1 MAAESTRAVKR
12 GQNGLPVEVTGFVG
26 RRHEVAEVK
35 RLLSASRVVTVTGVG
50 GVGKTRLATRV
61 AQDVRR
67 AFPGGVWLIE
77 LATLDRADLVVPTV
91 AEAVGV
97 SSRVSSSPTVEVL
110 IEHLAGRNV
119 LLVLDNCE
127 HLLAE
132 CAVLVDTL
140 VRALPDLRVLATSR
154 QALGIGSEQTVDL
167 APLPLPSST
176 GAAGSPL
183 FAEPVDESDAVRL
196 FAERAAAV
204 LPGFQITEANR
215 ETVAAICARL
225 DGLPLAIE
233 LAAVRLR
240 ALSVE
245 QVLERLDDCFRLL
258 TSGSRA
264 AQARQRTLRASID
277 WSYDLCMEEERLLWQ
292 RVSVFHGGL
301 DLEAAEEVCSGDGI
315 AREDVLDLISGL
327 IEKSVLIREER
338 QRTGVRYRLLD
349 TIREYA
355 RERLVE
361 SGQEAALQR
370 RHRDHFRR
378 RAARARAEVFGPDH
392 LVTSLCL
399 LEEQSNIRAAL
410 EWSFTEPCEARTGL
424 ETAADLLYH
433 WRVAYQVGEGRR
445 WLDRG
450 LALDPEPSEVRA
462 RALAAAAWLAVIQAD
477 HETAAALLAESR
489 AIAERLGLKSV
500 LAYVV
505 TYSAM
510 VAMGRGEID
519 LGLRLYRE
527 AADDHRAARDPVG
540 LAVVL
545 NRLCLVHCLRDEGD
559 LAKAV
564 GQESVK
570 LCEEHRE
577 HWHRAYAM
585 TALGVQAWR
594 ESDLREAAT
603 LEQKALRCLDELDD
617 LAGAGLSLEV
627 LAWTAA
633 SDRQFE
639 RAARLFGVLDR
650 VWHAVDA
657 PLSEFGY
664 LRRYHDECAALTL
677 EAMGETAFQ
686 TAFKRGAKMSYGE
699 AIRYALQE
707 GSPQRSQA
715 ESVPGR
721 LWPLTRRES
730 EIAELVAQGLSNK
743 DIAAALVISQR
754 TAEGHIEHI
763 LDKLGFN
770 SRTQIAAWLSGR
782 ARDEAS

>member
-1 MAAESTRAVKR
+1 MAAGSARAVKR

-35 RLLSASRVVTVTGVG
+35 RMLSTSHVVTVTGVG

-61 AQDVRR
+61 ALDVRR

-77 LATLDRADLVVPTV
+77 LATLDRPELVVQTV
-91 AEAVGV
+91 AETVGV
-97 SSRVSSSPTVEVL
+97 SSRVSSRPTVEVL
-110 IEHLAGRNV
+110 IEHLAGRSV

-140 VRALPDLRVLATSR
+140 VRALPDLRILATSR

-167 APLPLPSST
+167 GPLPLPPST
-176 GAAGSPL
+176 GAVGSPL

-204 LPGFQITEANR
+204 LPGFQLTEANR
-215 ETVAAICARL
+215 ETVAAICERL

-264 AQARQRTLRASID
+264 AQTRQRTLRASID
-277 WSYDLCMEEERLLWQ
+277 WSYDLCTEAERLLWQ
-292 RVSVFHGGL
+292 RVSVFRGGL

-315 AREDVLDLISGL
+315 AGEDVLDLISGL

-338 QRTGVRYRLLD
+338 QRAGVRYRLLD
-349 TIREYA
+349 TIRAYA
-355 RERLVE
+355 AERLAE
-361 SGQEAALQR
+361 SGEENALRR

-378 RAARARAEVFGPDH
+378 RAARARAELFGPDH
-392 LVTSLCL
+392 VVTSLRL
-399 LEEQSNIRAAL
+399 REEQPNIRAAL
-410 EWSFTEPCEARTGL
+410 EWSFDEPGEARAGL
-424 ETAADLLYH
+424 EMAADLLYH
-433 WRVAYQVGEGRR
+433 WRVGYQVGEGRR
-445 WLDRG
+445 WFDRG
-450 LALDPEPSEVRA
+450 LALDSEPGEVRA
-462 RALAAAAWLAVIQAD
+462 RALAAAAWLAVIQA
-477 HETAAALLAESR
+477 EYEPAAAMLAESG
-489 AIAERLGLKSV
+489 AIAERLGLKHV
-500 LAYVV
+500 LAYVT

-519 LGLRLYRE
+519 RALRLYRE

-545 NRLCLVHCLRDEGD
+545 NRLCLVYGLRGD
-559 LAKAV
+559 DDRATAV
-564 GQESVK
+564 GQESVT
-570 LCEEHRE
+570 LCEKHRE
-577 HWHRAYAM
+577 QWHRAYAM
-585 TALGVQAWR
+585 TALGLEAWR
-594 ESDLREAAT
+594 LGDLRQAT
-603 LEQKALRCLDELDD
+603 AREQEALRCLDRLDD
-617 LAGAGLSLEV
+617 LPGAGISLEV
-627 LAWTAA
+627 LAWTAV
-633 SDRQFE
+633 SEKQFE

-650 VWHAVDA
+650 VWQAVEA
-657 PLSEFGY
+657 SMSEFGC
-664 LRRYHDECAALTL
+664 LRRYHDECEALTL
-677 EAMGETAFQ
+677 EALGETAFR
-686 TAFKRGAKMSYGE
+686 AAVKRGAKMSYGE
-699 AIRYALQE
+699 AIRYALKE
-707 GSPQRSQA
+707 ESPERTETA
-715 ESVPGR
+715 GVPGR

-782 ARDEAS
+782 TRDEAS

>member
-1 MAAESTRAVKR
+1 M
-12 GQNGLPVEVTGFVG
+12 LPVEVTGFVG
-26 RRHEVAEVK
+26 RRREVAEVK
-35 RLLSASRVVTVTGVG
+35 RLLSASRLVTVTGVG

-77 LATLDRADLVVPTV
+77 LAALSRPGLVVQTV

-97 SSRVSSSPTVEVL
+97 PSRASSSPTVELL

-154 QALGIGSEQTVDL
+154 QVLGIGSEQTLDL
-167 APLPLPSST
+167 APLPLPPS
-176 GAAGSPL
+176 AGSPL
-183 FAEPVDESDAVRL
+183 SDDPVEESDAVRL

-204 LPGFQITEANR
+204 LPGFEITEANR
-215 ETVAAICARL
+215 GTVAAICARL

-264 AQARQRTLRASID
+264 AQERHRTLRASID
-277 WSYDLCMEEERLLWQ
+277 WSYDLCTEDERLLWQ
-292 RVSVFHGGL
+292 RASVFRGGL

-315 AREDVLDLISGL
+315 TREDILDLISGL
-327 IEKSVLIREER
+327 IEKSVLIREEG
-338 QRTGVRYRLLD
+338 QRTGVRYRLLG
-349 TIREYA
+349 TIREYGG
-355 RERLVE
+355 ERLAE
-361 SGQEAALQR
+361 SGQRAALRR

-378 RAARARAEVFGPDH
+378 CAARARAELFGPDQ
-392 LVTSLCL
+392 VATSLRL
-399 LEEQSNIRAAL
+399 LEEQSNIQAAL
-410 EWSFTEPCEARTGL
+410 EWSFTEPGESRAGL
-424 ETAADLLYH
+424 ETTVDLLYH
-433 WRVAYQVGEGRR
+433 WRFGYQVSEGRR

-450 LALDPEPSEVRA
+450 LVLDREPSEVRA

-477 HETAAALLAESR
+477 YETAEALLTESR
-489 AIAERLGLKSV
+489 AIAESLGLKDV
-500 LAYVV
+500 LADVV

-510 VAMGRGEID
+510 VAMGRGETD
-519 LGLRLYRE
+519 LALQLYRE
-527 AADDHRAARDPVG
+527 AADDHRAARDPAR

-545 NRLCLVHCLRDEGD
+545 NRLCLAYCLRDEGD
-559 LAKAV
+559 LARAA
-564 GQESVK
+564 GQESLK
-570 LCEEHRE
+570 LCEEHGE

-594 ESDLREAAT
+594 EGDLRQAAT
-603 LEQKALRCLDELDD
+603 LERDALRCLDKLGD
-617 LAGAGLSLEV
+617 LPGAGVNLEV
-627 LAWTAA
+627 FAWTAA
-633 SDRQFE
+633 RNKKFE

-650 VWHAVDA
+650 VWDEVGA

-664 LRRYHDECAALTL
+664 LRRYHDECVASTR
-677 EAMGETAFQ
+677 EAMCETAFNA
-686 TAFKRGAKMSYGE
+686 AFKRGAKMSYGE

-707 GSPQRSQA
+707 GPPQRSQA

-721 LWPLTRRES
+721 WWPLTRRES
-730 EIAELVAQGLSNK
+730 EIAELVVQGLSNK